1 MGARLEILVYICF
14 LTDVLRAYQIP
25 WLPCNFLDEDVFYNS
40 EGHVE
45 TKHSTREAM
54 LQFGQKGDTAI
65 NPNAVTFLITSSKLD
80 VRRFIEGL
88 DSLDQLTCELQRYS
102 TEGIH
107 MRWPVRGEHE
117 YNRWF
122 TGKITDLKNQITVLS
137 FIRQST
143 DQPPTGQ
150 HDYRNWTA
158 IEDREIL
165 TTTVVMVMKTQT
177 PSIKASLGSK
187 QKLDCHFALDH
198 KAANVAVE
206 WHKRGERTS
215 LFSYNSQTGK
225 SQGSGV
231 SLKKLSAG
239 EASYSIPI
247 SQMSS
252 EGFYMCSVTVLPLHG
267 SLEISLQIEEAPKVS
282 LNTGPSL
289 TLTVGEEKKVVC
301 EADRYYPLD
310 VDIQWTH
317 QDAADVGRRVGAPL
331 PKVLDNVLYSS
342 HKPNSDR
349 TLTLSAFFY
358 ISPKLSDS
366 GRQFTCSVSHQSLR
380 VPIKKSFTLTVHEP
394 SKLMSVIVC
403 LGVIAL
409 VTGLLLLLRNLLR
422 ERRQHQW

>member
-1 MGARLEILVYICF
+1 MSVRLKIFVYACL
-14 LTDVLRAYQIP
+14 LTGVLRAYQIT
-25 WLPCNFLDEDVFYNS
+25 WLPCNFIDEDVFYNS
-40 EGHVE
+40 EGLVE
-45 TKHSTREAM
+45 TKHSNREAM
-54 LQFGQKGDTAI
+54 LQFGQKGDTPI
-65 NPNAVTFLITSSKLD
+65 NPNAVTFLITASKLE
-80 VRRFIEGL
+80 VRRFIEGV

-122 TGKITDLKNQITVLS
+122 TGKITDTKNHVTVLS

-143 DQPPTGQ
+143 AQPPTGQ
-150 HDYRNWTA
+150 HDYRNWTT

-177 PSIKASLGSK
+177 PSIKAPLRSE
-187 QKLDCHFALDH
+187 QKLDCHFSLDH

-215 LFSYNSQTGK
+215 LFSHNSQTGK
-225 SQGSGV
+225 SKGSGV
-231 SLKKLSAG
+231 AAKKLSTG
-239 EASYSIPI
+239 DASYSIPF
-247 SQMSS
+247 SKMSS
-252 EGFYMCSVTVLPLHG
+252 EGIYMCSVTVLPLHA

-282 LNTGPSL
+282 LNTGSSL

-301 EADRYYPLD
+301 EADHYYPLD

-342 HKPNSDR
+342 HKPNPDR

-358 ISPKLSDS
+358 LSPKLSDS
-366 GRQFTCSVSHQSLR
+366 GTQFTCTVSHQSLR
-380 VPIKKSFTLTVHEP
+380 VPIKKSFTLTVQEP
-394 SKLMSVIVC
+394 NKWMFVAVC
-403 LGVIAL
+403 LGVFA
-409 VTGLLLLLRNLLR
+409 VVMGLLLLLRNLLR
-422 ERRQHQW
+422 GRRHHQW